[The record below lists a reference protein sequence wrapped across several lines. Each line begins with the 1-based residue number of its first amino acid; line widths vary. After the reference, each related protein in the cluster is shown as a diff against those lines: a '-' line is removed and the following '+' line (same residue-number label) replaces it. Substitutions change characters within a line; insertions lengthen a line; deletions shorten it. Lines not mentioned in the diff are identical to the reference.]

1 MTITWKNNQ
10 PLPMAR
16 PRYYDH
22 QYLRAADLTQA
33 VDYLLSRQHL
43 FTRLR
48 HPVGVVGGLEV
59 TPTGSDITVG
69 EGAAVD
75 ADGTLVVVPA
85 ARRVTLPG
93 DGTFHVTLRQVE
105 TLTDR
110 RDEGGVAA
118 ETRWTEEGRVE
129 VATTAPADPG
139 RSVPLGR
146 VVRSQGVVTVHTD
159 TRLVAGLRLPVGAIV
174 PAVGNTRQSGI
185 QFPADPAG
193 GIGDEAFIR
202 YFPTTGENTMLR
214 IGVNNDPDDVIA
226 FHQGGA
232 DRLRVG
238 QGMLHLGSLE
248 GVPVTAGQ
256 VVAALGFWGHGVQHG
271 QLSFRPGRGFE
282 LVDRSADTP
291 ALTYPPAGPTYADL
305 ELAELRAARVRGRGG
320 LGVVSDAGVT
330 VRAASGLTVV
340 KETGASGDL
349 TVQGRLTLA
358 AGGTVAGAGRL
369 HVDGTERL
377 YLLNTKGVYVGYNG
391 NTDPEAGSL
400 WVEKRGHVGGN
411 MQVNGNLGVKVSP
424 TSLPSWSGGGIGT
437 YDLFV
442 SGAIYVGPPG
452 GPYQQ
457 VLAAPTARI
466 SGTEQQLAI
475 AHPLDDPD
483 GPDRRLLVHAALE
496 GPENGVYYR
505 GEGQL
510 VDGTATVTL
519 PGYFEALT
527 LAEGRT
533 VQLTPLFDDDEPV
546 CALAA
551 SRVRDGAFR
560 VRTVDGSPAGHA
572 FCWQVTAVRADVAP
586 LVTEVP
592 ATAAAGRDRTGGS
605 DAEPA
610 VSTAD
615 AAALAAVAPRT
626 PEEPSHSL
634 PDTDGGSDPSDP
646 DDAEAEQHIG
656 EPVDYDLPA
665 DEEEPAT
672 DLTAGL
678 AAHHLAP
685 VLRVLRDEIDRRWPH
700 RDRTSDGW
708 IGDAAHQARPSDHN
722 PDPDDRSVNALDV
735 DVDGID
741 PLLVVRRAIAHPSTR
756 YVIFDRTIWSR
767 SRGFAPARY
776 TGSNPHEKHLHVSV
790 SHTPALEDSTRGW
803 GVATAPAPKLGDRVL
818 RVGSEGSDVRE
829 LQTVANR
836 LGGRLTVDGV
846 FGPRTEAWVRGFQ
859 RDRKL
864 TVDGVV
870 GPRTVAAL
878 RAAPQPTGNT
888 AGSRTLRAG
897 MAGDD
902 VAFVQRFVGE
912 RHCGPATGTFDDRT
926 VAGVRWYQ
934 EMRKIT
940 VDGVVGRQTWREMG
954 VTVTY

>member
-22 QYLRAADLTQA
+22 QYLRASDLSQA

-43 FTRLR
+43 FARLH
-48 HPVGVVGGLEV
+48 HPVGVVSGLEI
-59 TPTGSDITVG
+59 TPTGSDITVA
-69 EGAAVD
+69 EGTAVD
-75 ADGTLVVVPA
+75 ADGTLVVLPA

-93 DGTFHVTLRQVE
+93 DGTFHVTLRHVE

-129 VATTAPADPG
+129 VSATAPADPG

-159 TRLVAGLRLPVGAIV
+159 NRLVAGLRLPVGAIV

-202 YFPTTGENTMLR
+202 YFPTVGENMMLR
-214 IGVNNDPDDVIA
+214 FGINNDPDDVIA

-232 DRLRVG
+232 DRLRIG
-238 QGMLHLGSLE
+238 QGMLHLGSLD

-282 LVDRSADTP
+282 MVDRSADTP

-305 ELAELRAARVRGRGG
+305 EVAELRAARVRGRGG
-320 LGVVSDAGVT
+320 LSVVSDGGVA
-330 VRAASGLTVV
+330 VRAATGLTVV

-349 TVQGRLTLA
+349 TVQGRVNLA
-358 AGGTVAGAGRL
+358 AGATVAGAGRL
-369 HVDGTERL
+369 HLDGTERL
-377 YLLNTKGVYVGYNG
+377 YLLNTKGVYVGYGG

-424 TSLPSWSGGGIGT
+424 TSLPDWSGGGIGT
-437 YDLFV
+437 FDLFV
-442 SGAIYVGPPG
+442 SGAVYAGPPG
-452 GPYQQ
+452 GPYQIS
-457 VLAAPTARI
+457 LEASTGRI
-466 SGTEQQLAI
+466 SGTTKQFVI
-475 AHPLDDPD
+475 PHPLDDPET
-483 GPDRRLLVHAALE
+483 PDRRLLVHAALE

-505 GEGQL
+505 GEGRL

-519 PGYFEALT
+519 PDYFEALT
-527 LAEGRT
+527 LPEGRT

-560 VRTVDGSPAGHA
+560 VRTADGSPAGHA
-572 FCWQVTAVRADVAP
+572 FCWQVSAVRADVEP
-586 LVTEVP
+586 LVTEIP
-592 ATAAAGRDRTGGS
+592 ATAAAGR
-605 DAEPA
+605 AAPP
-610 VSTAD
+610 TAD
-615 AAALAAVAPRT
+615 V
-626 PEEPSHSL
+626 
-634 PDTDGGSDPSDP
+634 DPS
-646 DDAEAEQHIG
+646 AETTAPEQHIG
-656 EPVDYDLPA
+656 EPVDYDLHA
-665 DEEEPAT
+665 DEEEPT
-672 DLTAGL
+672 GDTTVGL
-678 AAHHLAP
+678 AGYHLAP

-700 RDRTSDGW
+700 RDRASDGW

-722 PDPDDRSVNALDV
+722 PDADNRSVNALDI
-735 DVDGID
+735 DADGID
-741 PLLVVRRAIAHPSTR
+741 PMLVVRRCIAHPSTQ

-776 TGSNPHEKHLHVSV
+776 TGSNPHEGHLHVSV
-790 SHTPALEDSTRGW
+790 SHTPALERSQRGW
-803 GVATAPAPKLGDRVL
+803 GIAAAPVPKLGDRVL

-829 LQTVANR
+829 LQTIANR
-836 LGGRLTVDGV
+836 LGGRLTVDGD
-846 FGPRTEAWVRGFQ
+846 FGPKTEAWVRSFQ
-859 RDRKL
+859 QARKL
-864 TVDGVV
+864 TVDGIV
-870 GPRTVAAL
+870 GLRTVAAL
-878 RAAPQPTGNT
+878 HEALRPTPQPPRTA

-897 MAGDD
+897 MTGDD
-902 VAFVQRFVGE
+902 VAFVQRFIGE
-912 RHCGPATGTFDDRT
+912 RYCGPATGTFDDRT
-926 VAGVRWYQ
+926 GAGVRWYQ

-940 VDGVVGRQTWREMG
+940 VDGVVGRQTWRQMG